1 MAVMK
6 GFIASM
12 YIGLQIES
20 NWTKKWVWLLYL
32 AAYPVGSFLAVLIL
46 YGVFGQE
53 TGLLPYALY
62 GTIFYYSLSMVFFDM
77 AFSVHDDREHYQTLK
92 YIFLSGTPYRTYLC
106 GRAATRYLIALVGIA
121 INLCWLIP
129 AMHLPFHPSW
139 GFLAAGA
146 LLGFLVAAGLGMCV
160 SSVFLLT
167 IKLDVD
173 VVDALFGG
181 IFVVSGALF
190 PPTAFPPVFARIA
203 EFIPLSSF
211 IELMRRAISGK
222 ILTDFLSEL
231 STARLLGNVAVSA
244 ALLFALGALLVSFG
258 SRQAQRKGYIDV
270 TTAF

>member
-1 MAVMK
+1 MK
-6 GFIASM
+6 GFLASM
-12 YIGLQIES
+12 YVGLQIES

-46 YGVFGQE
+46 YGVFGQD

-92 YIFLSGTPYRTYLC
+92 YIFLSSTSYRTYLC
-106 GRAATRYLIALVGIA
+106 GRAATRYLIALAGIG

-129 AMHLPFHPSW
+129 VLHLPFHPSW
-139 GFLAAGA
+139 GYLAAGA
-146 LLGFLVAAGLGMCV
+146 LLGFLVAAGLGMCMA
-160 SSVFLLT
+160 SVFLLT

-173 VVDALFGG
+173 VVEALFGG
-181 IFVVSGALF
+181 MFVVSGALF
-190 PPTAFPPVFARIA
+190 PPTAFPAVFAKVA
-203 EFIPLSSF
+203 EIIPMSSF
-211 IELMRRAISGK
+211 IELMRRATSGQ
-222 ILTDFLSEL
+222 ILTTFLSDL
-231 STARLLGNVAVSA
+231 SNFQLLGRVALSA
-244 ALLFALGALLVSFG
+244 AVLFAFGSLLVSFG

>member
-1 MAVMK
+1 
-6 GFIASM
+6 
-12 YIGLQIES
+12 
-20 NWTKKWVWLLYL
+20 
-32 AAYPVGSFLAVLIL
+32 
-46 YGVFGQE
+46 
-53 TGLLPYALY
+53 
-62 GTIFYYSLSMVFFDM
+62 M

-92 YIFLSGTPYRTYLC
+92 YIFLSGTSYRTYLC

-160 SSVFLLT
+160 ASVFLLT

-222 ILTDFLSEL
+222 ILTDFSRSYPQPVCWATWPYQQRCFLLWARCWFRLAVDRLSGRAI
-231 STARLLGNVAVSA
+231 STSRLR
-244 ALLFALGALLVSFG
+244 
-258 SRQAQRKGYIDV
+258 SRTG
-270 TTAF
+270 